1 MAFGDLMGMMKQ
13 AKELQA
19 RMEAMQQE
27 VAAMEVDGS
36 SGGGLVK
43 VTMNGKGEMR
53 KLSIDPSL
61 MKPEEAEIVEDLVV
75 TACND
80 ARAKAEAAL
89 AEKMRAMTGSPAAAG
104 HEAAFLGTAWP
115 NPSPAPRS
123 SG

>member
-89 AEKMRAMTGSPAAAG
+89 AEKMRAMTGG
-104 HEAAFLGTAWP
+104 
-115 NPSPAPRS
+115 RS
-123 SG
+123 E

>member
-13 AKELQA
+13 AKELQS

-36 SGGGLVK
+36 AGGGLVK

-53 KLSIDPSL
+53 KISIDPSL
-61 MKPEEAEIVEDLVV
+61 MKPEEAEIVEDLIV

-89 AEKMRAMTGSPAAAG
+89 AEKMRSMTGGLQLPPG
-104 HEAAFLGTAWP
+104 LKLPF
-115 NPSPAPRS
+115 
-123 SG
+123 